1 MSLSPQL
8 RAPPPGRPE
17 PPQDLARRI
26 EALLRLAFP
35 LLSTAVVLILS
46 STPTG
51 LPALAFA
58 LAMPSVAFWTV
69 FRPAGMAP
77 PVVFILGLL
86 LDLLTLAP
94 LGVHIIAL
102 LALHGAAMRLRFWL
116 ARQGFFIVWLCFCLG
131 ALGATLLAWGF
142 TALLLLTLPPWPPI
156 LHTLLL
162 TAGLYPPLAILL
174 SRAHEVMRRAEN
186 LP

>member
-1 MSLSPQL
+1 MSANAPL

-17 PPQDLARRI
+17 PPQDFARRI

-46 STPTG
+46 ATPIG
-51 LPALAFA
+51 MPALAFA
-58 LAMPSVAFWTV
+58 LAMPAVAFWTV

-77 PVVFILGLL
+77 PMVFILGLL
-86 LDLLTLAP
+86 LDLLTMAP

-116 ARQGFFIVWLCFCLG
+116 ARQGFFLVWLCFWFG
-131 ALGATLLAWGF
+131 ALAAILLAWGF
-142 TALLLLTLPPWPPI
+142 TALLLLTLPPWQPVF
-156 LHTLLL
+156 HTLLL
-162 TAGLYPPLAILL
+162 SAGLYPPFAIIL
-174 SRAHEVMRRAEN
+174 SRAHEAMRRAEN

>member
-1 MSLSPQL
+1 MSLAPKL

-17 PPQDLARRI
+17 PPQDLPRRL

-46 STPTG
+46 ATPTG

-58 LAMPSVAFWTV
+58 LAMPAIAFWTV

-77 PVVFILGLL
+77 PMVFVLGLL
-86 LDLLTLAP
+86 MDLLTMAP

-116 ARQGFFIVWLCFCLG
+116 ARQGFFLVWLCFCAG

-142 TALLLLTLPPWPPI
+142 TALLLLTLPPLQPI
-156 LHTLLL
+156 FHTLLL
-162 TAGLYPPLAILL
+162 TTGLYPPIAILL
-174 SRAHEVMRRAEN
+174 SRAHEAMRRAEN
-186 LP
+186 AP

>member
-1 MSLSPQL
+1 MVLLTPL

-17 PPQDLARRI
+17 PPQDLPRRI

-46 STPTG
+46 VTPTG
-51 LPALAFA
+51 LPTLAFA
-58 LAMPSVAFWTV
+58 LAMPAVAFWTV

-77 PVVFILGLL
+77 PMVFALGLL

-116 ARQGFFIVWLCFCLG
+116 ARQGFVLVWLCFCVA
-131 ALGATLLAWGF
+131 ALAATLLAWGF
-142 TALLLLTLPPWPPI
+142 TALLLLTLPPWAPI

-162 TAGLYPPLAILL
+162 TAGLYPPIAIIL
-174 SRAHEVMRRAEN
+174 SRAHEAMRRAEN
-186 LP
+186 AP

>member
-1 MSLSPQL
+1 MSLPTKL

-17 PPQDLARRI
+17 PPQDLPRRL

-46 STPTG
+46 ATPTG
-51 LPALAFA
+51 LPALAFS
-58 LAMPSVAFWTV
+58 LAMPSIAFWTV

-77 PVVFILGLL
+77 PIVFLLGLL

-102 LALHGAAMRLRFWL
+102 LALHGVAMRLRFWL
-116 ARQGFFIVWLCFCLG
+116 ARQGFLMVWLCFGLG
-131 ALGATLLAWGF
+131 AFGATLLTWGF
-142 TALLLLTLPPWPPI
+142 TALLLLATPPLPPI
-156 LHTLLL
+156 FHTLLL
-162 TAGLYPPLAILL
+162 SAGLYPPMAIIL
-174 SRAHEVMRRAEN
+174 SRAHEAMRRAEN
-186 LP
+186 AS